1 MDLDNISE
9 NTEIYEDTED
19 YIILDNEENIP
30 VIMWKDKDVVRDLKI
45 SRIMKKAIQTVGEE
59 KYGRGNLFIDRFQS
73 GSEIWNNFIYYIKYS
88 AEILLITAMSA
99 VGFNTKLSRFK
110 NLGLKPFYL
119 GFIAALSVG
128 VVSFIVIYFLV

>member
-59 KYGRGNLFIDRFQS
+59 KYGRGNFFIDRFQS
-73 GSEIWNNFIYYIKYS
+73 GSEIYLTWYCRPNMNP
-88 AEILLITAMSA
+88 ELIEERS
-99 VGFNTKLSRFK
+99 K
-110 NLGLKPFYL
+110 N
-119 GFIAALSVG
+119 S
-128 VVSFIVIYFLV
+128 S

>member
-59 KYGRGNLFIDRFQS
+59 KYGRGNFFIDRFQS
-73 GSEIWNNFIYYIKYS
+73 GGEIH
-88 AEILLITAMSA
+88 LIWYCRPNMNPELIEERS
-99 VGFNTKLSRFK
+99 K
-110 NLGLKPFYL
+110 N
-119 GFIAALSVG
+119 S
-128 VVSFIVIYFLV
+128 S

>member
-30 VIMWKDKDVVRDLKI
+30 VIMWKDKDVIRDLKI

-59 KYGRGNLFIDRFQS
+59 KYGRGNFFIDRFQS
-73 GSEIWNNFIYYIKYS
+73 GGEIHLTWDSRPNMNP
-88 AEILLITAMSA
+88 ELLEERS
-99 VGFNTKLSRFK
+99 K
-110 NLGLKPFYL
+110 N
-119 GFIAALSVG
+119 S
-128 VVSFIVIYFLV
+128 S